1 MNSDILRFIR
11 YLSFKMDCLR
21 YQEANPLTLD
31 VEKAQECF
39 DTLSKV
45 IEEKTEAL
53 AEVMPK
59 VPDQV
64 KRKPKNCYKQDGT
77 YSKLGKEW
85 FDTLKSLN
93 LPEDTEGEVV
103 VTYKKG
109 NPQSTTQIKEWLDS
123 LGWEPCHYKFTR
135 NKITGDENKI
145 PQVRYSSNSDPRK
158 GQLTDSVL
166 RLKEREPRLE
176 LLEGLTVAQHRK
188 SIFEG
193 YLKAHTD
200 GKIVSGAGGFTNTL
214 RLKHRAPI
222 VNLPG
227 VDSEWGAEIRGCLV
241 ARDAEIMVG
250 SDVSSLESCTK
261 RHYMWDY
268 DPEYVTEMSAEGFDE
283 HLDLAKHAG
292 AITEEDLEDY
302 KQGKRPDLKP
312 LRSQYKATNY
322 SAIYGVGSPK
332 LSRELGIPK
341 AKAQA
346 LLDAYWARNWAVRKL
361 SEQQYVKTL
370 KDGSMWLKNPVSG
383 FYYSLRYEKDTFS
396 TLNQGTGVFIFDSWV
411 MRMRRK
417 GIHPQLQYHD
427 EVLLS
432 IPKGTE
438 EEVEKLMKE
447 AMKEVNDTLKLNVE
461 IGVDVQFGS
470 NYAEVH

>member
-1 MNSDILRFIR
+1 MNSDVLRFVR
-11 YLSFKMDCLR
+11 YLSFKADCLR
-21 YQEANPLTLD
+21 YQEENPLTLD
-31 VEKAQECF
+31 VQKAQECF
-39 DTLSKV
+39 DTLSKI

-59 VPDQV
+59 VPDQT

-85 FDTLKSLN
+85 FDLLKELK

-103 VTYKKG
+103 VSYKQG
-109 NPQSTTQIKEWLDS
+109 NPQSTNQIKEWLSS
-123 LGWEPCHYKFTR
+123 LGWEPCHFKFTR
-135 NKITGDENKI
+135 NKITGEESKI
-145 PQVRYSSNSDPRK
+145 PQVRYSNQSDPRK

-166 RLKEREPRLE
+166 RLKDREPKLE

-193 YLKAHTD
+193 YLKAHKD
-200 GKIVSGAGGFTNTL
+200 GRIVSSAGGFTNTL

-227 VDSEWGAEIRGCLV
+227 VDAEWGKEIRGCLV
-241 ARDAEIMVG
+241 APENMTMVG

-261 RHYMWDY
+261 RHYMWEY

-292 AITEEDLEDY
+292 AITEEDLQEY
-302 KQGKRPDLKP
+302 KEGKRPDLKP

-332 LSRELGIPK
+332 LARELGTTQK
-341 AKAQA
+341 KAQA
-346 LLDAYWARNWAVRKL
+346 LLDAYWARNWAVKKL
-361 SEQQYVKTL
+361 SSDQYVKTL
-370 KDGSMWLKNPVSG
+370 KDGSMYLKNPVSG
-383 FYYSLRYEKDTFS
+383 FYYSLRYEKDIFS
-396 TLNQGTGVFIFDSWV
+396 TLNQGTGVYIFDSWV

-417 GIHPQLQYHD
+417 GIHPQAQVHD
-427 EVLLS
+427 EVLFAMGS
-432 IPKGTE
+432 RCE
-438 EEVEKLMKE
+438 AQVEKTLKE

-461 IGVDVQFGS
+461 VGVSVDFGQD
-470 NYAEVH
+470 YASVH

>member
-1 MNSDILRFIR
+1 MKSDVLRFIR

-21 YQEANPLTLD
+21 EQEENPLTLD
-31 VEKAQECF
+31 VPKAQKHF
-39 DTLSKV
+39 DELSQL
-45 IEEKTEAL
+45 IQEKTEAL
-53 AEVMPK
+53 SKVMPK

-85 FDTLKSLN
+85 FDTLRSLN
-93 LPEDTEGEVV
+93 LPDDTEGEVV
-103 VTYKKG
+103 VSYKEG
-109 NPQSTTQIKEWLDS
+109 NPQSTIQIKEWLES
-123 LGWEPCHYKFTR
+123 LGWEPCHFKYTR
-135 NKITGDENKI
+135 NKITGEEKKI
-145 PQVRYSSNSDPRK
+145 PQVRYSNNSDPRK

-166 RLKEREPRLE
+166 RLKEREPKLE

-188 SIFEG
+188 AIFEG
-193 YLKAHTD
+193 YLKAHRG
-200 GKIVSGAGGFTNTL
+200 GKIVSSAGGFTNTL

-227 VDSEWGAEIRGCLV
+227 VDAEWGKEIRGCLV
-241 ARDAEIMVG
+241 APEGCVMVG
-250 SDVSSLESCTK
+250 SDVGSLESCTK
-261 RHYMWDY
+261 RHFMWDY

-292 AITEEDLEDY
+292 AITEEDLEGY
-302 KQGKRPDLKP
+302 KEGNRPDLKP

-322 SAIYGVGSPK
+322 SAVYGVGSPK
-332 LSRELGIPK
+332 LARELGTTQK
-341 AKAQA
+341 KAQA
-346 LLDAYWARNWAVRKL
+346 LLDAYWKRNWAVKKL
-361 SEQQYVKTL
+361 AEDQYVKTL

-383 FYYSLRYEKDTFS
+383 FYYSLRYAKDTFS

-417 GIHPQLQYHD
+417 GIHPQAQVHD
-427 EVLLS
+427 EVLLCVPNGGES
-432 IPKGTE
+432 RVK
-438 EEVEKLMKE
+438 EVLFESMG
-447 AMKEVNDTLKLNVE
+447 EVNDTLKLNVE
-461 IGVDVQFGS
+461 IGVDVKFGG